1 MAIRIVRLGE
11 PRLEEEGLRLGTVR
25 RPPRGVPKREY
36 AERDFFDLWLPIL
49 SPSEDLLKEG
59 KLAGD
64 ERDWAVFRRKFIAEM
79 NRPEPRQVLDL
90 LAAFSHLT
98 DFSLG
103 CYCREEQKCHRSI
116 LRELLLQR
124 GADLKT

>member
-1 MAIRIVRLGE
+1 
-11 PRLEEEGLRLGTVR
+11 
-25 RPPRGVPKREY
+25 
-36 AERDFFDLWLPIL
+36 
-49 SPSEDLLKEG
+49 LKEG

-90 LAAFSHLT
+90 LAAFSRLT